1 MAYENAN
8 TFRLKPGSYCLVLF
22 MDEPGAEKDYV
33 LSVAY
38 KEESNVAVRGY
49 NVKNDAIAR

>member
-49 NVKNDAIAR
+49 NVKNDAITR